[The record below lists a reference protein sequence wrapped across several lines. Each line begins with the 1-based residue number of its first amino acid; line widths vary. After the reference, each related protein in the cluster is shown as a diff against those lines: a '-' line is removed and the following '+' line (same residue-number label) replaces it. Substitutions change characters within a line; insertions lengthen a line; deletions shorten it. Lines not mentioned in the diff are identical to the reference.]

1 MRLPRIKYL
10 DRLRPHIKRHVLVAL
25 DEVARP
31 MTADEIDNV
40 LKGILFHSQR
50 RAVAERLAAF
60 DIVAIVHRQDDPQS
74 D

>member
-31 MTADEIDNV
+31 MTADEIDNI
-40 LKGILFHSQR
+40 LKGTVFHSQR
-50 RAVAERLAAF
+50 RAVSERLAAF
-60 DIVAIVHRQDDPQS
+60 DIIAIVHSRDDTES
-74 D
+74 N